1 MLPGVL
7 EGGTVLYPLGWRRCP
22 FCVPSIPYS
31 AEKPHVFRKA
41 TKEVAFRNTCGF
53 WAYKCALAHN
63 GDKRETMHYNDVHY
77 NDVEDLP

>member
-7 EGGTVLYPLGWRRCP
+7 KGGTVLYPLGVEA
-22 FCVPSIPYS
+22 VPLLRALYS

-53 WAYKCALAHN
+53 WA
-63 GDKRETMHYNDVHY
+63 RIVI
-77 NDVEDLP
+77 

>member
-1 MLPGVL
+1 MLPGILTRRAEKGHRSLPV
-7 EGGTVLYPLGWRRCP
+7 GGGGGAP

-53 WAYKCALAHN
+53 WA
-63 GDKRETMHYNDVHY
+63 RIVI
-77 NDVEDLP
+77 

>member
-7 EGGTVLYPLGWRRCP
+7 TLRAERGHRSLPVGVEAVPPLHAH
-22 FCVPSIPYS
+22 YS

-53 WAYKCALAHN
+53 WTFKMYARA
-63 GDKRETMHYNDVHY
+63 
-77 NDVEDLP
+77 

>member
-53 WAYKCALAHN
+53 
-63 GDKRETMHYNDVHY
+63 
-77 NDVEDLP
+77 

>member
-22 FCVPSIPYS
+22 LFVCPLYSALYS

-53 WAYKCALAHN
+53 WA
-63 GDKRETMHYNDVHY
+63 RIVI
-77 NDVEDLP
+77 

>member
-7 EGGTVLYPLGWRRCP
+7 TWRVERGHRSLPVGGGGGAPPFVCPL
-22 FCVPSIPYS
+22 SIPPLYS

-53 WAYKCALAHN
+53 
-63 GDKRETMHYNDVHY
+63 
-77 NDVEDLP
+77 

>member
-7 EGGTVLYPLGWRRCP
+7 TWRVERGHRSLPVGGGGGAPPFVCPL
-22 FCVPSIPYS
+22 SIPPLYS

-53 WAYKCALAHN
+53 WTCI
-63 GDKRETMHYNDVHY
+63 VI
-77 NDVEDLP
+77 